1 MEKRAARTSWP
12 VVLLIVLACTGFA
25 VLLSYLITGAGV
37 TQVGAAVPLGLRA
50 SLDVNVL
57 DDGVIYYDG
66 AMIGALDANG
76 NLKWNYSAG
85 INAKYDVSQDGVAT
99 WTDTSL
105 SFIESG
111 TGATMYSGATTMPV
125 LSATVGS
132 RYAAAMLGTEETS
145 AQLLIYELTG
155 RQIDQIDLAGQ
166 IVMDF
171 GFFSNGALLW
181 VMTMDTSGSVPMSI
195 ITTYQPGR
203 QTLGSVREIEEV
215 VYRTLFQASQLRAV
229 GTTYIK
235 TYDYAGSEITSE
247 RKLVYGWYME
257 AVEENVSDPLM
268 ALVPVAQSDAMAQ
281 ISDVKLIQGSTE
293 RLLRMPFPCDAIF
306 CRAGT
311 LYGFS
316 DSAVMICRAG
326 ETRARAYQLPI
337 VVDGVVGVTSANT
350 AIVESAGE
358 LYTIALP

>member
-1 MEKRAARTSWP
+1 MENRAARTPWP
-12 VVLLIVLACTGFA
+12 VVLGIVLACVCLA
-25 VLLSYLITGAGV
+25 VLLSWLITSAAHPS
-37 TQVGAAVPLGLRA
+37 VGNATPLGIRA
-50 SLDVNVL
+50 SLDVDIL

-66 AMIGALDANG
+66 AMIGALDARG

-85 INAKYDVSQDGVAT
+85 TNAQYDVSQDGVAT

-105 SFIESG
+105 SFIQKD
-111 TGATMYSGATTMPV
+111 TGLTMYSGATTMPV

-132 RYAAAMLGTEETS
+132 RYAAAMLGEDETS

-155 RQIDQIDLAGQ
+155 RLIDQVDLSGQ

-195 ITTYQPGR
+195 ITTYQPGK

-229 GTTYIK
+229 GTTYMK

-281 ISDVKLIQGSTE
+281 ISDVKLIQSGKE

-306 CRAGT
+306 CRDGT

-316 DSAVMICRAG
+316 GSVVMICRAG
-326 ETRARAYQLPI
+326 EARALAYSLP
-337 VVDGVVGVTSANT
+337 VVADNVIGVTTGNA

-358 LYTIALP
+358 MYSIALP

>member
-1 MEKRAARTSWP
+1 MEKRAARTPWP
-12 VVLLIVLACTGFA
+12 VVLLIVLACTGLA
-25 VLLSYLITGAGV
+25 VLLSYLITGAGS

-105 SFIESG
+105 SFIESA

-171 GFFSNGALLW
+171 GFW
-181 VMTMDTSGSVPMSI
+181 
-195 ITTYQPGR
+195 
-203 QTLGSVREIEEV
+203 
-215 VYRTLFQASQLRAV
+215 RAV
-229 GTTYIK
+229 VG
-235 TYDYAGSEITSE
+235 DDDGHF
-247 RKLVYGWYME
+247 G
-257 AVEENVSDPLM
+257 
-268 ALVPVAQSDAMAQ
+268 Q
-281 ISDVKLIQGSTE
+281 
-293 RLLRMPFPCDAIF
+293 
-306 CRAGT
+306 RAHEHHHH
-311 LYGFS
+311 L
-316 DSAVMICRAG
+316 
-326 ETRARAYQLPI
+326 
-337 VVDGVVGVTSANT
+337 
-350 AIVESAGE
+350 SAGP
-358 LYTIALP
+358 ANAGFCARN

>member
-1 MEKRAARTSWP
+1 
-12 VVLLIVLACTGFA
+12 
-25 VLLSYLITGAGV
+25 
-37 TQVGAAVPLGLRA
+37 
-50 SLDVNVL
+50 
-57 DDGVIYYDG
+57 
-66 AMIGALDANG
+66 
-76 NLKWNYSAG
+76 
-85 INAKYDVSQDGVAT
+85 
-99 WTDTSL
+99 
-105 SFIESG
+105 
-111 TGATMYSGATTMPV
+111 
-125 LSATVGS
+125 
-132 RYAAAMLGTEETS
+132 
-145 AQLLIYELTG
+145 
-155 RQIDQIDLAGQ
+155 
-166 IVMDF
+166 MDF

-235 TYDYAGSEITSE
+235 TYDYAGSEIASE

-281 ISDVKLIQGSTE
+281 ISDVKLIQGGTE